1 MTQSGKRKSGMGQT
15 PHNGEPLH
23 LFVLARVH
31 ELNALAERCAAPLV
45 KEPTPSGRLAWWR
58 RFLRVTQ

>member
-1 MTQSGKRKSGMGQT
+1 MGQN

-31 ELNALAERCAAPLV
+31 ELNALAERCANPLV
-45 KEPTPSGRLAWWR
+45 KPAAPTIRLRWWR
-58 RFLRVTQ
+58 RLLREAE

>member
-1 MTQSGKRKSGMGQT
+1 MTQSGKRKSGMSQT

-31 ELNALAERCAAPLV
+31 ELNALAERCANPLV
-45 KEPTPSGRLAWWR
+45 KAPTPSGRPAWWR

>member
-1 MTQSGKRKSGMGQT
+1 MTQSGKRKSGMGQN

-31 ELNALAERCAAPLV
+31 ELNALAERCANPLV
-45 KEPTPSGRLAWWR
+45 KPAAPTIRIRWWR
-58 RFLRVTQ
+58 RLLRETQ